1 MRNDYLHFISSLNCY
16 GFNFLPP
23 QYIMFFWSEITH
35 AKKVKTGKRIYQW
48 TLSLA
53 EKWENMA
60 PNTLKW
66 NQLLRRSLREMRQTM
81 LPVVLCISLHPGWT
95 ASDGEAIEHL
105 FCKQSF
111 FLWSCYNY
119 SWDVVQ
125 ENSNEYNYFRYLFK
139 LLLLVIAALC
149 MFQQKNIDI
158 TI

>member
-1 MRNDYLHFISSLNCY
+1 
-16 GFNFLPP
+16 
-23 QYIMFFWSEITH
+23 
-35 AKKVKTGKRIYQW
+35 
-48 TLSLA
+48 
-53 EKWENMA
+53 
-60 PNTLKW
+60 
-66 NQLLRRSLREMRQTM
+66 MRQTM
-81 LPVVLCISLHPGWT
+81 LPVVLCISSHPGWT

-139 LLLLVIAALC
+139 ILLLVIAALC